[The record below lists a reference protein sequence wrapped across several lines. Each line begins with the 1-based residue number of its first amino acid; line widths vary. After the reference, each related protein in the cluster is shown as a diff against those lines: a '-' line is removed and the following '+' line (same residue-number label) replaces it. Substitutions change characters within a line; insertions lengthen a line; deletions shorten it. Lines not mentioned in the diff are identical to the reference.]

1 MVSKRPCEYFD
12 NVVEFM
18 GFKFIDFP
26 DDYLLPSFPKLRC
39 CDGIH
44 SEINVRNDPNA
55 STLAPEFSLPT
66 SEPSNFAQTSP
77 GNFALPSYFDQS
89 DGNQQ
94 SCDYDRPV
102 SNHYN
107 SAFDYSNVDVNQPVE
122 SSSIASNFVDD
133 QTATHAFSF
142 ASSFFS
148 NQSLNTTNAST
159 SAAVPGPSTSLV
171 EPKVEW
177 SQTVVKEEVFD
188 FELNDQHGKFKT
200 FQQNDI
206 REFDDDCKSKTTG
219 FSNAVL
225 DKLDANVRAKMYEV
239 LRNTFGFQTFRF
251 CQKSIVIAS
260 LLGHDCCVV
269 MPTGAGKSLC
279 YQLPALIT
287 GGVTVVISPLR
298 SLMSDQISKLK
309 GWGIPGECIQGGI
322 AQRELNRIYDDL
334 TSVHPKTRLL
344 YITPEMLSS
353 NDKLR
358 YVLRELAKRTKMDRF
373 VVDESHCVSQWGHDF
388 RPDYFKL
395 SEFFQQLEKKVPI
408 IALTATATS
417 RTAMDVCRLLG
428 MINSKMFISSF
439 VRENLV
445 YDLVPKSAAQFRKV
459 AEMVKNRYPHSSGII
474 YCLSKKD
481 CDAAKEVMLK
491 AGLTAATYHADLSN
505 AVRDDIQR
513 RWMIGEIEVL
523 CATIAFGMGVDKP
536 DVRYVIHH
544 SFSQSIEAYYQETGR
559 AGRDGMPSHC
569 ILMYTFTD
577 YNRLIKLMNIESNT
591 IFNTQRLSNIHQ
603 MVAYCE
609 TVVVCRRK
617 LLVEHFGEVYRN
629 IYDSNRCK
637 QSETPCNICQLKKTR
652 TNGPYE
658 LFDFTDEVLA
668 ILQSTR
674 LLGKCTLNQMIDL
687 YRGQVLK
694 KSKTAA
700 TDQSV
705 PMWNRGNEMPE
716 ADVQRLFHRLVYE
729 GFLKVEIVYNR
740 FVKQDLFYAKL
751 TSMGE
756 MYIGKSKPRFFAH
769 ISKRKRS
776 KNAATSAVN
785 RMIPVT
791 EAHALKEK
799 FNMKNADIFRESK
812 VALTQFFIDLAQR
825 ERTTVE
831 AIVSDQGIEQL
842 AVLLPRTCTELFQ
855 VDSMTG
861 IKLQIYGQQILDV
874 MKPFWDRVDGR
885 EYETIRRSLNTH

>member
-1 MVSKRPCEYFD
+1 MATERPREYFD

-26 DDYLLPSFPKLRC
+26 VDYVPPIIPQLRC
-39 CDGIH
+39 CNGAH
-44 SEINVRNDPNA
+44 SEVNARNDPNA
-55 STLAPEFSLPT
+55 PTLIPEFTLPT
-66 SEPSNFAQTSP
+66 NVPDCYTQTSPSNFASSSNFFQSNVSHQYNS
-77 GNFALPSYFDQS
+77 NFAYSTDVK
-89 DGNQQ
+89 NQQ
-94 SCDYDRPV
+94 VVSLPV
-102 SNHYN
+102 VSK
-107 SAFDYSNVDVNQPVE
+107 
-122 SSSIASNFVDD
+122 FVDEE
-133 QTATHAFSF
+133 TPGPSHAFSF
-142 ASSFFS
+142 TSSFFS
-148 NQSLNTTNAST
+148 NQSLNMTNDST
-159 SAAVPGPSTSLV
+159 STATLGPSISLV
-171 EPKVEW
+171 KPKLEW
-177 SQTVVKEEVFD
+177 TETVVQEEEFD

-200 FQQNDI
+200 FQQNDTL
-206 REFDDDCKSKTTG
+206 EFDDDSKL
-219 FSNAVL
+219 NANL
-225 DKLDANVRAKMYEV
+225 RSKMYEV
-239 LRNTFGFQTFRF
+239 LRNTFGFQSFRF

-298 SLMSDQISKLK
+298 SLMSDQISKLR

-322 AQRELNRIYDDL
+322 AQKELSRIYNDL
-334 TSVHPKTRLL
+334 MNVHPQTRLL
-344 YITPEMLSS
+344 YITPEMLAS
-353 NDKLR
+353 NEKLR

-395 SEFFQQLEKKVPI
+395 SEFFEELEKKVPV
-408 IALTATATS
+408 IALTATATA

-428 MINSKMFISSF
+428 MIDPKVFISSF

-459 AEMVKNRYPHSSGII
+459 AEMVKNRYPRSSGII

-481 CDAAKEVMLK
+481 CDSAKEVMLK

-559 AGRDGMPSHC
+559 AGRDGLPSHC

-577 YNRLIKLMNIESNT
+577 YNRLIKLMNIDNNST
-591 IFNTQRLSNIHQ
+591 FNTHRLANIHQ

-609 TVVVCRRK
+609 SVVVCRRK
-617 LLVEHFGEVYRN
+617 LLVEYFGE

-637 QSETPCNICQLKKTR
+637 QSKTSCNICQLKKNSP
-652 TNGPYE
+652 NGLYE
-658 LFDFTDEVLA
+658 LFDFTAEVST
-668 ILQSTR
+668 ILGSVK
-674 LLGKCTLNQMIDL
+674 LLGQCTLNHMIEL
-687 YRGQVLK
+687 YRGQVSKKGKNTLK
-694 KSKTAA
+694 
-700 TDQSV
+700 DQSV
-705 PMWNRGNEMPE
+705 PMWNRGNEMLE

-729 GFLKVEIVYNR
+729 GFLKIDIVYNR

-751 TSMGE
+751 TPMGE
-756 MYIGKSKPRFFAH
+756 VFIGKSKPRFFAY
-769 ISKRKRS
+769 ILKRKRS
-776 KNAATSAVN
+776 KNAATSSVTK
-785 RMIPVT
+785 MTPVT
-791 EAHALKEK
+791 EAQALKERYNLK
-799 FNMKNADIFRESK
+799 HEDIFRDSK
-812 VALTQFFIDLAQR
+812 AALTQFFTNLAQR
-825 ERTTVE
+825 EKTTVE
-831 AIVSDQGIEQL
+831 AIVSNQGIEQL
-842 AVLLPRTCTELFQ
+842 AVLLPRTCSELFQ
-855 VDSMTG
+855 VDSMTA

-874 MKPFWDRVDGR
+874 MKPFWDRVDRR
-885 EYETIRRSLNTH
+885 EYEIIRRSLNTH